1 MCNLCVYVVLL
12 LVWFLDDYLKK
23 KKKMCE
29 INDSENN
36 IIDMILQWH
45 FLFTLILF
53 SKKCDQI
60 LLKAKYSYS

>member
-1 MCNLCVYVVLL
+1 MCIRCFVTCMIPGWL
-12 LVWFLDDYLKK
+12 FKK

>member
-1 MCNLCVYVVLL
+1 
-12 LVWFLDDYLKK
+12 
-23 KKKMCE
+23 MCE

>member
-1 MCNLCVYVVLL
+1 MLFC
-12 LVWFLDDYLKK
+12 YLYDSWMIILK